1 MKWHSWLLVL
11 SFVVAGLGCSSTKP
25 GQGDS
30 SPPPPQKPKDAI
42 VKNSE
47 LKGLVETANGQPQ
60 AGLHVAM
67 SYNDTPFGSS
77 TQTDANGEFILRNVP
92 RGGFEIEISGSENF
106 EVVKQSV
113 PQHNFEENPSFTLGV
128 IILQGRHT
136 RFTGRVTYTNTLGVE
151 VPIIGAVVALIGT
164 QDETRTN
171 QEGQFVLS
179 SASLLEGTT
188 YVIKIFAGSDF
199 GPEVVALASIAMQ
212 EDNQI
217 GTVRLIPYDGVTD
230 PKTRIPVSYRPQD
243 TGGILIQ
250 GR

>member
-1 MKWHSWLLVL
+1 VKWHSWLLVL

-30 SPPPPQKPKDAI
+30 SPAPPPKPKDAI

-47 LKGLVETANGQPQ
+47 LKGLVETANGQPR

-67 SYNDTPFGSS
+67 SYNDTLFGFP

-92 RGGFEIEISGSENF
+92 RGKFEIEISGSENF
-106 EVVKQSV
+106 EAVKQSV

-136 RFTGRVTYTNTLGVE
+136 RFIGRVTYTDTLGVE
-151 VPIIGAVVALIGT
+151 VPIIGAKVALIGT

-188 YVIKIFAGSDF
+188 YMIQIFAGSDF
-199 GPEVVALASIAMQ
+199 WPIVVPLPSIAMQ
-212 EDNQI
+212 DDNPL
-217 GTVRLIPYDGVTD
+217 GTVRLKTHVGVTD
-230 PKTRIPVSYRPQD
+230 PETRIKKNERREGNG
-243 TGGILIQ
+243 TATQ
-250 GR
+250 GL